1 MREAE
6 LNRQRVVFTPQE
18 AARLPQDRPYAAY
31 ICHYDWAEGEHA
43 TLMHCH
49 ERLAE
54 VLLIL
59 KGSGRYTVDLRRYEV
74 AAGDV
79 VLCSGGA
86 LHDEFPQ
93 ADQPYQT
100 LCVAIGNLALADL
113 PPYSLLS
120 PDRCPLFHQP
130 EQFADLKELF
140 CLMDRYAA
148 EREPGF
154 QELCQHLMLA
164 SLELVRRMAAG
175 RKEDLVTRE
184 DSTFGRVARYID
196 RHYAEDLSIE
206 QLARQFYLSPY
217 HLSHIFRQKTGY
229 SLKQY
234 VLRRRRRWDSRTP
247 ATSHASFQN
256 TSASRPRSTGNSGS
270 GRETA
275 EKSGKKTCGGNR
287 AVPPAGLSIS
297 FRQVYLYTLSS
308 ILSRRRMNREEIQM
322 KRTWRKKIGAVVA
335 LLAAV
340 AVLGTG
346 CGADAAGAVESRT
359 RETRALG
366 LLLSREDTFLSELK
380 ADIEAEAAAQGYAV
394 RYYNAGNDP
403 ETQLRQVHEALAEGV
418 ETLLVNLADGEDSE
432 KVADIVGDAGV
443 VLLNRAPGTAIL
455 NERMVFVGMDEAG
468 SGALQGHA
476 LAEYFWET
484 DHGTD
489 IRYLLFQGMPGQEN
503 TDARSGTA
511 VQSLLD
517 DGFCP
522 IAAADYQVC
531 GFSRERARQAMAA
544 LLEQGVDFDCVIC
557 DNDEMALGVIEA
569 LEAAGRDPGAAPI
582 VSVDHTAEGAAAL
595 ESGKLYM
602 TVDQNPEDQA
612 RAAVAAAVNL
622 ARGRAYDDGLREL
635 LGNDCTDPEQPF
647 VLRVPVEAVTA

>member
-1 MREAE
+1 M
-6 LNRQRVVFTPQE
+6 P
-18 AARLPQDRPYAAY
+18 
-31 ICHYDWAEGEHA
+31 
-43 TLMHCH
+43 
-49 ERLAE
+49 
-54 VLLIL
+54 
-59 KGSGRYTVDLRRYEV
+59 
-74 AAGDV
+74 
-79 VLCSGGA
+79 
-86 LHDEFPQ
+86 FP
-93 ADQPYQT
+93 
-100 LCVAIGNLALADL
+100 
-113 PPYSLLS
+113 
-120 PDRCPLFHQP
+120 HQ
-130 EQFADLKELF
+130 
-140 CLMDRYAA
+140 
-148 EREPGF
+148 
-154 QELCQHLMLA
+154 
-164 SLELVRRMAAG
+164 V
-175 RKEDLVTRE
+175 
-184 DSTFGRVARYID
+184 
-196 RHYAEDLSIE
+196 
-206 QLARQFYLSPY
+206 
-217 HLSHIFRQKTGY
+217 
-229 SLKQY
+229 
-234 VLRRRRRWDSRTP
+234 
-247 ATSHASFQN
+247 
-256 TSASRPRSTGNSGS
+256 
-270 GRETA
+270 
-275 EKSGKKTCGGNR
+275 
-287 AVPPAGLSIS
+287 LSIS

-432 KVADIVGDAGV
+432 MVADIVGDAGV

-484 DHGTD
+484 DHGRISA
-489 IRYLLFQGMPGQEN
+489 IRCSRMPGQEN
-503 TDARSGTA
+503 TDARSGTRRA
-511 VQSLLD
+511 EPCWTTASA
-517 DGFCP
+517 P
-522 IAAADYQVC
+522 SSWRITQVC

-582 VSVDHTAEGAAAL
+582 VSVDHTAEAAAL
-595 ESGKLYM
+595 GR
-602 TVDQNPEDQA
+602 QA
-612 RAAVAAAVNL
+612 L
-622 ARGRAYDDGLREL
+622 
-635 LGNDCTDPEQPF
+635 C
-647 VLRVPVEAVTA
+647 